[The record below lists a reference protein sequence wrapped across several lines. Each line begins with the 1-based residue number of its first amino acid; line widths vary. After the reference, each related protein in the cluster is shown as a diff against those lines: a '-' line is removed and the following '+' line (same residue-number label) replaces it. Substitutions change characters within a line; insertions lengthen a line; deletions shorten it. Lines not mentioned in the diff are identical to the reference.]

1 MIRRA
6 TVDDAVPWIDL
17 LLASIGGNYVSREV
31 YDPVWAASQFSEESN
46 CETWV
51 LEANGVLIGSMT
63 FLPPNWPLQNPIC
76 NLGRLLLRP
85 EAHSTGA
92 ARALMGRVCSIATER
107 GQTVVSRV
115 SASDNAQQILL
126 EQLGFVCCGYQ
137 PFKHLLELRSGYLF
151 YVLPNARVLG
161 LRQRLSGSVPQVTE
175 LAAAVLGLMGLPAP
189 ETLHDGA
196 TGYPLRSP
204 ELRTEEIAFE
214 DYQFC
219 RSQLRQQN
227 PFPEVSGGFHL
238 GLGLLRVESGV
249 PIRALLGR
257 TGERSL
263 AGLAYCF
270 DEHDRCVRI
279 VDTFCVDEVSLGAV
293 CQVLVKLAQDQLQ
306 ATYLE
311 MDVLASAPRLLKT
324 AEQLG
329 FVPVAY
335 LPAFF
340 SRSGAVDDVVKMVK
354 LNLPYSFE
362 GGELTRQAR
371 SIAEVVD
378 RNFDEQKV
386 GVAIMSL
393 LRGLPI
399 FAGLGDGE
407 IRKMAHLF
415 EQRLYRPGEIVFA
428 RGVAGDEVLVV
439 MRGSVEIRL
448 EEKTQ
453 AVAIMTEGKIFG
465 ELAFLD
471 GSPRIAWTVAAQPSI
486 LLVVHRDAFNQLI
499 AREPHLGMLVV
510 RNIALELSQKL
521 RQASS
526 ALSRR

>member
-6 TVDDAVPWIDL
+6 TVDDAIPWIDL
-17 LLASIGGNYVSREV
+17 LIASIGEGYVSREV
-31 YDPVWAASQFSEESN
+31 YDPVWAASQFAEESN

-51 LEANGVLIGSMT
+51 LEASGALIGSVT
-63 FLPPNWPLQNPIC
+63 FLPPNWPLLNPIC

-85 EAHSTGA
+85 EAHATGA
-92 ARALMGRVCSIATER
+92 ARALLGRVCAVASER

-115 SASDNAQQILL
+115 SGADNPQQLLL
-126 EQLGFVCCGYQ
+126 EQLGFICCGYQ

-151 YVLPNARVLG
+151 YVLPCARVLG
-161 LRQRLSGSVPQVTE
+161 LRQRLSGSVPQATE
-175 LAAAVLGLMGLPAP
+175 LAAAVLGVMGLPAP
-189 ETLHDGA
+189 EPLRDGA
-196 TGYPLRSP
+196 TGYPLRSQ
-204 ELRTEEIAFE
+204 ELHTEEIGFG

-219 RSQLRQQN
+219 KSQLRQQN
-227 PFPEVSGGFHL
+227 PLPEVSGGFHL
-238 GLGLLRVESGV
+238 GLGLMRVESGST
-249 PIRALLGR
+249 IRALLGR
-257 TGERSL
+257 TGERTL

-293 CQVLVKLAQDQLQ
+293 CQSLAKISQDQLQ
-306 ATYLE
+306 ATYVE
-311 MDVLASAPRLLKT
+311 MDVLASATRLLKT

-340 SRSGAVDDVVKMVK
+340 SRSGAVDDVVKLVK

-362 GGELTRQAR
+362 GGEFTRQAR
-371 SIAEVVD
+371 SVAEVVD
-378 RNFDEQKV
+378 RNFDEQKF
-386 GVAIMSL
+386 GVAIISL
-393 LRGLPI
+393 LRGLPL

-415 EQRLYRPGEIVFA
+415 EQRLYRPDEIVFQKGA
-428 RGVAGDEVLVV
+428 AGDEVFVV
-439 MRGSVEIRL
+439 MRGQVEIRL
-448 EEKTQ
+448 DEKSH
-453 AVAIMTEGKIFG
+453 AVATMTEGKIFG

-471 GSPRIAWTVAAQPSI
+471 GLPRIAWTVATQPSI
-486 LLVVHRDAFNQLI
+486 LLVVHRDAFNRLI
-499 AREPHLGMLVV
+499 AREPHLGMLVI
-510 RNIALELSQKL
+510 RNIALDLSQKL
-521 RQASS
+521 RHASS